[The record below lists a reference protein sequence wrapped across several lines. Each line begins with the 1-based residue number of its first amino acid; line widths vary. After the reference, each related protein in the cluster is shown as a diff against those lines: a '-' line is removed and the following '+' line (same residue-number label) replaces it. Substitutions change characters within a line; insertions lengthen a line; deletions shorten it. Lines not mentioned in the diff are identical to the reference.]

1 VEPIIATNN
10 MPLHIIAAFYCILQT
25 RLRPTG
31 FEITDA
37 NSQLKSVGLVSADNP
52 KPQTSQRRYAHRY
65 DVNGKRS
72 VEQLHMNTV
81 LSVSERSPRE
91 WARLIC
97 KLRWMGMP
105 EEAQALQQVVNT
117 VPPEERASIF
127 SEPFSTD

>member
-1 VEPIIATNN
+1 
-10 MPLHIIAAFYCILQT
+10 
-25 RLRPTG
+25 
-31 FEITDA
+31 
-37 NSQLKSVGLVSADNP
+37 
-52 KPQTSQRRYAHRY
+52 
-65 DVNGKRS
+65 
-72 VEQLHMNTV
+72 MNTV